1 MAANTGP
8 DLNTYSIPEV
18 ALGDTFNTWRDITNT
33 NIYKLNKIKTYDGFS
48 SSSIDLN
55 VSSGGTFSPE
65 IATNVNKGITFML
78 PVNFQSGVTFN
89 GAVTFNASTFTVN
102 ANVVTIDDYNIVLG
116 DTTGA
121 SDTEINT
128 AGGGGLLLKRT
139 GNTYAEWLW
148 RADSVHGVTGVWRSN
163 AHIGFSGT
171 TSGLYPTNGG
181 VLPVY
186 GSGIRIGGGNT
197 SDHGL
202 LVSLSNDGGTAGTT
216 ANRSISFSRYAP
228 TGSTAFMTVLSGA
241 TYGAYPNVS
250 IPSGA
255 NKKTIRQNSHGFSFG
270 SPVRIGSGGA
280 YELALGD
287 SAENAEIV
295 GVVSDLLSENEFEIS
310 FIGEIFGDFRNV
322 TNDGTSLTPGGV
334 YYIHPTLTGKYN
346 STPSTIS
353 GSVHKACFVATGV
366 SSAIV
371 LPFTGGVISDP
382 VLLSDSSSLTTP
394 IRQYNTFKIG
404 DVVRFRAGNTTLSY
418 GYTLPSAGTIS
429 ETYTNG
435 IYVLAQANN
444 KEDAEVAGVVT
455 KTDNYTVNGTN
466 TGINMKFNV
475 LMDGFFDLGSSSGGI
490 SAANGSVPGKLT
502 AGTVY
507 YLNSNTVGTTGSL
520 ENASKYCLTS
530 VEPTTIGHVRK
541 PVLLATANYSGY
553 AFSYRGDVYAGEAL
567 TASGYSHRNR
577 VINGDMRVNQRGN
590 QGATYGPSVGARY
603 YAFDMWWASRHSSG
617 TTFTYQGGVTSGA
630 TLSGHMQYLR
640 IQTSA
645 LTPGITA
652 SSHAGVGQMV
662 EYANMQDFMVGLPT
676 AKISTVSFWVRS
688 SMTGSHSFLV
698 RYITTGAISRSCV
711 SQFAISVANT
721 WEYKSITIPADTV
734 TDGPISAT
742 GMPGIV
748 PTQFMIIQWNVGSG
762 SDFWTPS
769 TTVGQWITGIYEHIN
784 GGAYLG
790 SVANATMDITGVQWE
805 LGSIATPFEYRPY
818 SVELEMCQRYYQQGF
833 ARKVTRSYGTST
845 EFCDG
850 IIPFTTYM
858 RPGPTMAFTNVPYT
872 GAQPGGLSGG
882 TFEMV
887 SGSPPPGL
895 VTSHGVSCVVVGATI
910 GASYSGGGVVSQN
923 IWQASSE
930 I

>member
-121 SDTEINT
+121 SDAGITA
-128 AGGGGLLLKRT
+128 AGGGGLLIKRGT
-139 GNTYAEWLW
+139 SGQTAEWLW
-148 RADSVHGVTGVWRSN
+148 QTTNVHGVTGVWRSN
-163 AHIGFSGT
+163 AHIGFSGA

-250 IPSGA
+250 IASGA
-255 NKKTIRQNSHGFSFG
+255 NKKTIRQVNHPFVFG
-270 SPVRIGSGGA
+270 SPVRLAANGV
-280 YELALGD
+280 YEKAIGD

-295 GVVSDLLSENEFEIS
+295 GIVSNVLSVNEFELS
-310 FIGEIFGDFRNV
+310 FIGEIFGDFTAV
-322 TNDGTSLTPGGV
+322 THDGATLATGNV
-334 YYIHPTLTGKYN
+334 YYIHPTITGKYN
-346 STPSTIS
+346 ITPSTIS
-353 GSVHKACFVATGV
+353 GSVHKACFVAT
-366 SSAIV
+366 SATSAIV
-371 LPFTGGVISDP
+371 LPFTGGVISDA

-404 DVVRFRAGNTTLSY
+404 DVVRFRAGTTTLSY
-418 GYTLPSAGTIS
+418 GYTLPSPGTVS

-435 IYVLAQANN
+435 IYVLAQANS
-444 KEDAEVAGVVT
+444 KEEAEVAGVIT
-455 KTDNYTVNGTN
+455 KTDNYVVNGTN

-475 LMDGFFDLGSSSGGI
+475 LMDGFFDLTSSSGGM

-507 YLNSNTVGTTGSL
+507 YLNSDTVGTTGSL

-530 VEPTTIGHVRK
+530 VEPTTIGYVRK
-541 PVLLATANYSGY
+541 PVLLATAPYSGY

-577 VINGDMRVNQRGN
+577 VINGDMRVNQRGMT
-590 QGATYGPSVGARY
+590 GATYGPSVGARY
-603 YAFDMWWASRHSSG
+603 YAYDMWWANRSYSG

-630 TLSGHMQYLR
+630 TLSGYMQYLR

-652 SSHAGVGQMV
+652 SSQAAVGQMV

-698 RYITTGAISRSCV
+698 RYITTGGISRSCV

-734 TDGPISAT
+734 TDGPISTT

-748 PTQFMIIQWNVGSG
+748 PTQFMIIQWNVGTG
-762 SDFWTPS
+762 SDHWTPS
-769 TTVGQWITGIYEHIN
+769 TTAGQWITGLYAHIN

-790 SVANATMDITGVQWE
+790 SAMNATMDITGVQWE

-833 ARKVTRSYGTST
+833 ARKSTRSYATST
-845 EFCDG
+845 EFCDS

-872 GAQPGGLSGG
+872 GAQPGGYGG
-882 TFEMV
+882 TFEMI
-887 SGSPPPGL
+887 STPTAL
-895 VTSHGVSCVVVGATI
+895 VTSHGVSCVVVGATT
-910 GASYSGGGVVSQN
+910 GASFAGGGVVSQN
-923 IWQASSE
+923 IWTASSE